1 MRITQA
7 ILRNQSTVLS
17 TSSLINDYYGIGDV
31 CFSLPTVI
39 DRGGVE
45 NVLRLQL
52 SSEEI
57 EKLRHSA
64 EVLKTTIRSL
74 ELG

>member
-1 MRITQA
+1 
-7 ILRNQSTVLS
+7 
-17 TSSLINDYYGIGDV
+17 V

>member
-1 MRITQA
+1 
-7 ILRNQSTVLS
+7 VLS
-17 TSSLINDYYGIGDV
+17 ASSLINDYYGIDDV

-39 DRGGVE
+39 DRCGVE
-45 NVLRLQL
+45 NVLRLEL

-57 EKLRHSA
+57 GKLRHSA
-64 EVLKTTIRSL
+64 EVLKKTISSL